1 MSDGPRLP
9 LLLTAIAIT
18 SANFM
23 NVLDTTIAVVSLP
36 AMSGSLGATP
46 SQGTWILT
54 SYTVCLAVILPLSPW
69 ISKRY
74 GEIRT
79 FVVSVLL
86 FTLTSAL
93 CGLATNFETLIL
105 FRALQGLTSGMIV
118 PLSQT
123 LVLRVYPPEQ
133 HGFAIGLWSVTS
145 TTAPVF
151 GPLIGGFITD
161 NFGWPW
167 IFYINIPLGIVSA
180 ALIWTSMRHTD
191 QKSPKVPLDGVG
203 VFLLALFIIMLQLV
217 LDKGHEL
224 DWLASPDIRTMV
236 NVAIIAAIGF
246 YVWERKEKH
255 PIIDYSLFR
264 YPVFVMSSIIAS
276 LFHITYFGSMIPY
289 PIWMQSVLGYTATW
303 SGLVMAGTSVLPV
316 FGMMIVGK
324 NMPRWNLRYLMTIGC
339 LFGIWGI
346 YLQAQCSP
354 DTTFET
360 MLFARVIVGVGF
372 TLLWPPLMATTLS
385 SVPPDKTASA
395 ASFFNFFRIFSTSVG
410 IAFGITIWQS
420 RTVFHRQHL
429 VEELNPWEQGKD
441 SAFAPLQDL
450 AAGSD
455 AAMWSIAEGLTNIQS
470 LTLGLSDTFMLLTI
484 MIIPILFLVPFLPA
498 KMPNAA
504 EAKAIGED

>member
-1 MSDGPRLP
+1 MSSGPRLP

-46 SQGTWILT
+46 SQGAWILT
-54 SYTVCLAVILPLSPW
+54 SYTVCLAVILPMSPW

-79 FVVSVLL
+79 FVTSVLL
-86 FTLTSAL
+86 FALTSAL
-93 CGLATNFETLIL
+93 CGMAVNFEMLVF
-105 FRALQGLTSGMIV
+105 FRALQGLTSGLIV

-145 TTAPVF
+145 TTAPVL

-167 IFYINIPLGIVSA
+167 IFYINIPLGLIA
-180 ALIWTSMRHTD
+180 ASVIWISMRHTD
-191 QKSPKVPLDGVG
+191 EKGPKVPVDAIGML
-203 VFLLALFIIMLQLV
+203 LLATGIIMLQLV

-224 DWLASPDIRTMV
+224 DWLSSPDIRVMLNIAV
-236 NVAIIAAIGF
+236 IAAIGF
-246 YVWERKEKH
+246 FIWERREPH
-255 PIIDYSLFR
+255 TIIDYSLFR
-264 YPVFVMSSIIAS
+264 YPVFVMASVIAS

-324 NMPRWNLRYLMTIGC
+324 NMPKWNLRYLMIAGC
-339 LFGIWGI
+339 LFGMWGI

-354 DTTFET
+354 DTTFNT
-360 MLFARVIVGVGF
+360 MLMARVVVGIGF
-372 TLLWPPLMATTLS
+372 TLLWPPLMVITLS
-385 SVPPDKTASA
+385 AVPPDKTNSA

-410 IAFGITIWQS
+410 IALGMTIWQE

-429 VEELNPWEQGKD
+429 VEELNPLKQGKD
-441 SAFAPLQDL
+441 PLFGPLREL
-450 AAGSD
+450 AAGNDS
-455 AAMWSIAEGLTNIQS
+455 AMWSIAESMTRIQS
-470 LTLGLSDTFMLLTI
+470 LTLGLTDTFVLLTLMITPI
-484 MIIPILFLVPFLPA
+484 MMLIPFLPSR
-498 KMPNAA
+498 MRGTAA
-504 EAKAIGED
+504 TKALAAD